1 MGNRG
6 YHKRITSDRIMMK
19 AYTIIKQEIEALFG
33 VQGVIL
39 RIYEGEVQ
47 YIVAFADFKK
57 VGQLREIIPV
67 ADWRMD
73 FLGKQGVICIS
84 YPADMEQIRKEMEEE
99 MFP

>member
-1 MGNRG
+1 MQE
-6 YHKRITSDRIMMK
+6 Y
-19 AYTIIKQEIEALFG
+19 IKIKSAIEALFG

-39 RIYEGEVQ
+39 RIYKGEVQ

-57 VGQLREIIPV
+57 VGELREIIPV

-73 FLGKQGVICIS
+73 FLGRQGVICIS
-84 YPADMEQIRKEMEEE
+84 YPANEESLQKEIEKS

>member
-1 MGNRG
+1 
-6 YHKRITSDRIMMK
+6 MMK

-57 VGQLREIIPV
+57 IGQLREIIPV
-67 ADWRMD
+67 ADGLFRQAGRD
-73 FLGKQGVICIS
+73 LYLLSC
-84 YPADMEQIRKEMEEE
+84 
-99 MFP
+99 

>member
-1 MGNRG
+1 
-6 YHKRITSDRIMMK
+6 MK

-39 RIYEGEVQ
+39 RIYEGDVQ
-47 YIVAFADFKK
+47 YI
-57 VGQLREIIPV
+57 GQLREIIPV

-73 FLGKQGVICIS
+73 FLGRQGVICIS
-84 YPADMEQIRKEMEEE
+84 YPADMELIRKEMEER

>member
-1 MGNRG
+1 MENRG
-6 YHKRITSDRIMMK
+6 AYNRITFHIKMMK
-19 AYTIIKQEIEALFG
+19 AYTIVKEEIEALFG

-39 RIYEGEVQ
+39 RIYKGEVQ

-57 VGQLREIIPV
+57 VGELREIIPV

-73 FLGKQGVICIS
+73 FLGRQGVICIS
-84 YPADMEQIRKEMEEE
+84 YPANEESLQKEIEKS

>member
-1 MGNRG
+1 
-6 YHKRITSDRIMMK
+6 MMK
-19 AYTIIKQEIEALFG
+19 AYTIIKQEIETLFG

-57 VGQLREIIPV
+57 IAQLREIIPV
-67 ADWRMD
+67 EDWRMD

-84 YPADMEQIRKEMEEE
+84 YPADMEQIRKEMEER

>member
-1 MGNRG
+1 
-6 YHKRITSDRIMMK
+6 MMK
-19 AYTIIKQEIEALFG
+19 AYTIVKQEIEALFG

-73 FLGKQGVICIS
+73 LDKMGRRGYLLVSQRRF
-84 YPADMEQIRKEMEEE
+84 D
-99 MFP
+99 

>member
-1 MGNRG
+1 MQE
-6 YHKRITSDRIMMK
+6 Y
-19 AYTIIKQEIEALFG
+19 IKIRSAIESLFG

-39 RIYEGEVQ
+39 RIYKGEVQ

-57 VGQLREIIPV
+57 VGELREIIPV

-73 FLGKQGVICIS
+73 FLGRQGVICIS
-84 YPADMEQIRKEMEEE
+84 YPANEESLQKEIEKS

>member
-1 MGNRG
+1 LGSRG

-19 AYTIIKQEIEALFG
+19 AYTIVKQEIEALFG

-57 VGQLREIIPV
+57 IGQLREIIPV

-84 YPADMEQIRKEMEEE
+84 YPADMEQIRKEMEER

>member
-1 MGNRG
+1 
-6 YHKRITSDRIMMK
+6 MMK

-73 FLGKQGVICIS
+73 FLGKQGVICIR
-84 YPADMEQIRKEMEEE
+84 YPADMELIRKEMEER

>member
-1 MGNRG
+1 
-6 YHKRITSDRIMMK
+6 MK

-39 RIYEGEVQ
+39 RIYEGDVQ

-57 VGQLREIIPV
+57 IGQLREIIPV

-84 YPADMEQIRKEMEEE
+84 YPADMEQIHKEMEERS
-99 MFP
+99 FP

>member
-1 MGNRG
+1 
-6 YHKRITSDRIMMK
+6 
-19 AYTIIKQEIEALFG
+19 
-33 VQGVIL
+33 
-39 RIYEGEVQ
+39 VQ

-57 VGQLREIIPV
+57 IGQLREIIPV

-84 YPADMEQIRKEMEEE
+84 YPADMEQIHKEMEEK

>member
-1 MGNRG
+1 MQE
-6 YHKRITSDRIMMK
+6 Y
-19 AYTIIKQEIEALFG
+19 IKIRSAIEALFG

-39 RIYEGEVQ
+39 RIYKGEVQ

-57 VGQLREIIPV
+57 VGELREIIPV

-73 FLGKQGVICIS
+73 FLGRQGVICIS
-84 YPADMEQIRKEMEEE
+84 YPANEESLQKEIEKS